1 MYFHRKPDRFDPKFE
16 IVACW
21 LMRPDGR
28 FVLLHRQ
35 PWKPEGNTWGVPA
48 GKIEEGEVPIV
59 ATALSTASWMSAE
72 AGTESGVSTAGV
84 TGAAGVAGAKAS
96 TTGATGAS
104 AAAGGAGAVVSTS
117 RAAGAGVSTAGAAG
131 AGAVAGAWVAAA
143 GAVSAAAGAGASWA
157 WSA

>member
-59 ATALSTASWMSAE
+59 AMRRELSEEVGLVVPSEDSIGFERILYVRYPTYEFVYHMYRMDAPDGFE
-72 AGTESGVSTAGV
+72 V
-84 TGAAGVAGAKAS
+84 TINPKEH
-96 TTGATGAS
+96 
-104 AAAGGAGAVVSTS
+104 
-117 RAAGAGVSTAGAAG
+117 RDFK
-131 AGAVAGAWVAAA
+131 WVAPEESLDMPLIRELDSCVRISFL
-143 GAVSAAAGAGASWA
+143 GGE
-157 WSA
+157 